1 MGSRKSHVFL
11 NHKLEYKERM
21 PFRMMLAMSQKT
33 GSLRFCK
40 LPIHNS
46 FSDQFLE
53 LHFNISFFFVKPL
66 HIFDPTG
73 AL

>member
-1 MGSRKSHVFL
+1 
-11 NHKLEYKERM
+11 M
-21 PFRMMLAMSQKT
+21 PFRMMFAMFQKT
-33 GSLRFCK
+33 GSLCFCQ

-46 FSDQFLE
+46 FSHEFLE
-53 LHFNISFFFVKPL
+53 LHFNISFFVKPL